1 MKKLMVLAAVAM
13 AGLGLRAA
21 TADWSFNTYMDDQF
35 GTGAADG
42 AIAFYCGTDLM
53 GTAESDGAGGFAYDF
68 TDVAGGSSW
77 KAVMTVGLTDDGVG
91 FTQYSKTF
99 EWTMPSFAG
108 GGDPADASA
117 LAGVNDNIL
126 GAFVD
131 PGAGALPTLSDAKAQ
146 GWAAVATPE
155 PTSGLLML
163 LGFAGLALRRRRA

>member
-21 TADWSFNTYMDDQF
+21 TADWSFDTYIDDQF
-35 GTGAADG
+35 GSGVPGG

-53 GTAESDGAGGFAYDF
+53 GTAESDGGVFKYDF

-77 KAVMTVGLTDDGVG
+77 KAVMTVGLTDNGET
-91 FTQYSKTF
+91 FTQYSKAF

-117 LAGVNDNIL
+117 LAGVNDNIML
-126 GAFVD
+126 AFVD
-131 PGAGALPTLSDAKAQ
+131 PGAGALPTLTDAKTQ
-146 GWAAVATPE
+146 GWVAVATPE
-155 PTSGLLML
+155 PTSGLLLL